1 MLHLVKTSNR
11 NAYFR
16 SLFSQI
22 WIHSLSPSPPPLL
35 LTTRTL

>member
-22 WIHSLSPSPPPLL
+22 WIHSLDKLNSLK
-35 LTTRTL
+35 TRF